1 MYWVTGEIKCI
12 ALYCIQGSGIINYPW
27 KVWVFI
33 MPGGLTLKTGYQL
46 WGLPLFHLVNH
57 FWCYLVWKGTNSV
70 LISFI
75 QYSKIKQNCKIE
87 DQIQEWLEIYSSVV
101 TGILYVQTCLFLA
114 HLIWIPRYFALL
126 DFDKL
131 TQFWSLRSN
140 KNKFR
145 CCLCRFSG
153 LF

>member
-1 MYWVTGEIKCI
+1 M
-12 ALYCIQGSGIINYPW
+12 YCIQGSGIINYPW

-33 MPGGLTLKTGYQL
+33 MPGGLTPKTGYQL
-46 WGLPLFHLVNH
+46 WDLPLFHLGND
-57 FWCYLVWKGTNSV
+57 FWRYLVRNFNI
-70 LISFI
+70 L
-75 QYSKIKQNCKIE
+75 YSIFKNKTELQDRRPKYKS
-87 DQIQEWLEIYSSVV
+87 DLKFTLV
-101 TGILYVQTCLFLA
+101 TWILYVQTCLFLA
-114 HLIWIPRYFALL
+114 YLIWIPSYFALL

>member
-1 MYWVTGEIKCI
+1 MYSFV
-12 ALYCIQGSGIINYPW
+12 LYSGIWDN
-27 KVWVFI
+27 KLS
-33 MPGGLTLKTGYQL
+33 MKGLGFHNAWWSNFKD
-46 WGLPLFHLVNH
+46 GLPVVGFTPFPSGESFLVLFHNN
-57 FWCYLVWKGTNSV
+57 FN
-70 LISFI
+70 IF
-75 QYSKIKQNCKIE
+75 YSIFKNMTELQDRRPKCKS
-87 DQIQEWLEIYSSVV
+87 DLKFTLSKW
-101 TGILYVQTCLFLA
+101 ILYVQTCLFLA
-114 HLIWIPRYFALL
+114 YLIWIPRYFALL